1 MALDGQER
9 ALLTAR
15 VGVARVGASRCS
27 YAPTRTDDNS
37 PGGSGARPV
46 WDEVALPAGS
56 WTAVTTT

>member
-15 VGVARVGASRCS
+15 VGAARVGASRAC
-27 YAPTRTDDNS
+27 YAPTRTDNDT
-37 PGGSGARPV
+37 PGGSGTRPV

-56 WTAVTTT
+56 WSSQVTT